1 MQNRTKKKAWI
12 PEIFYEENGDGLS
25 GQIPF
30 IAVPKE
36 EEMPKLLFIFES
48 RETGEV
54 EPGPKG
60 EELPVTEITLHQ
72 YADMEFLKVGLTTP
86 EYDRVRNVL
95 GLQPLK
101 DATESG
107 RQITQNIREAVTQN

>member
-1 MQNRTKKKAWI
+1 MQKKSKKAWV
-12 PEIFYEENGDGLS
+12 PEIFYEDDANGLA

-30 IAVPKE
+30 IAVPKN
-36 EEMPKLLFIFES
+36 EEMPKMLFIFES
-48 RETGEV
+48 RETGEI

-60 EELPVTEITLHQ
+60 EDLPVTEITLHQ
-72 YADMEFLKVGLTTP
+72 YADMEFLKVGLTP
-86 EYDRVRNVL
+86 EEYDRVRDVL

-107 RQITQNIREAVTQN
+107 RQITQNIRNAVA